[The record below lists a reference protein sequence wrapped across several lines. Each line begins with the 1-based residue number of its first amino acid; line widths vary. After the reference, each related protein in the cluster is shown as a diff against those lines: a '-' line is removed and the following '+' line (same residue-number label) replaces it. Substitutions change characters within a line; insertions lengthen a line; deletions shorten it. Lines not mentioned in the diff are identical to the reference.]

1 MTLSRR
7 RSRGR
12 WLGAALALAAL
23 APGAALAQSDADK
36 ATARALATE
45 GQEAF
50 EKKDYATAADRF
62 ARADALYH
70 APTLAIG
77 LARAQAGQ
85 GKLVAAQETYNKIV
99 REGVPPKASDA
110 FVKAVADAKRELAAL
125 EPRVP
130 WAVLSV
136 EGPDEPKVLLD
147 GAPLSTAA
155 LGVKRAIDPGKHKL
169 QASGPGFAPKETT
182 FDAPE
187 GATQTVKLTL
197 DKAPVAGA
205 GLPPGSGPAA
215 PPPPPPA
222 GPDRASSGGG
232 GWMKPVGITA
242 VVLGGVGIA
251 AGAVTGVLA
260 IGEHAVLEDD
270 CPLNRCSADSETTL
284 DNFHTLS
291 TISTIGFIG
300 GVVLLGGGITL
311 VALAP
316 KSRDTGAT
324 IAPYVGAGQ
333 LGARGTF

>member
-7 RSRGR
+7 RARGR
-12 WLGAALALAAL
+12 WLGAVLALAAL

-130 WAVLSV
+130 WVVLSV
-136 EGPDEPKVLLD
+136 EGPSEPKVVLD
-147 GAPLSTAA
+147 GALFSSAA

-169 QASGPGFAPKETT
+169 QASADGFAPKEAT
-182 FDAPE
+182 FEAAE
-187 GATQTVKLTL
+187 GATQSVKLTL
-197 DKAPVAGA
+197 DRAPAAGA

-215 PPPPPPA
+215 PPPP
-222 GPDRASSGGG
+222 GPDRASSSSGG

-270 CPLNRCSADSETTL
+270 CPLDRCSADSQTTL

-300 GVVLLGGGITL
+300 GVVLLGGGIAL